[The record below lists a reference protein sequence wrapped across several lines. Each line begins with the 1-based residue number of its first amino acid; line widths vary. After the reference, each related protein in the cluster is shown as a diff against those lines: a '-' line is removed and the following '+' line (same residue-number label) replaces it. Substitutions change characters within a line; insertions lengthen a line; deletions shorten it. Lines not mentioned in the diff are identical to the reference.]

1 MSEWLWLLLIGL
13 LVFIKAGK
21 RYVFK
26 MLIYAACVELS
37 ICISW
42 DSGLYQLCRL

>member
-21 RYVFK
+21 RYVLK

-37 ICISW
+37 ICIS
-42 DSGLYQLCRL
+42 